1 VSVAAVTTNL
11 ADELGPHG
19 INVTVVHP
27 GRTRT
32 ERLVARLAEQS
43 AATGVPVADLER
55 EIAGNSVQ
63 RLIAADG
70 GAPGAV
76 HC

>member
-1 VSVAAVTTNL
+1 MSVAAVTTNL

-43 AATGVPVADLER
+43 AATGVP
-55 EIAGNSVQ
+55 
-63 RLIAADG
+63 
-70 GAPGAV
+70 GAV